1 MSSFLVALRRLR
13 EDRAPAIG
21 LGLLVLVTATIFG
34 LAPRML
40 DRVADDAFRGVVVA
54 APAFG
59 RNISLIQ
66 ETNLPSTPSDPLANV
81 NDEGA
86 ALEKRFPASIQD
98 LVVDRQVVVDGPR
111 WRIEGKTADPS
122 FVRFRLQPGAA
133 SRITYASGA
142 APTSATRFADL
153 PAELLSRLPPV
164 EGPAPTEPVKV
175 LVLQAAI
182 STAAAHQID
191 RGVGDMMFLSLDS
204 RDSLV
209 SRQQGVG
216 AFEITGLFDETDPA
230 DPFWFDD
237 MSLQTPGIRS
247 LGGDSR
253 LIDVGGL
260 VADDAYDALLQSGG
274 HFGPPVR
281 YTWRYFVG
289 TDRLRASQLDTLIR
303 DLRRLETTFPQTQVT
318 TFALEGTA
326 MRSGLLPLVQTHA
339 ARWASASAV
348 LTVVSIGPAAVAV
361 AALAL
366 VATIAA
372 RRRRPAI
379 ALVRG
384 RGATLGQIVRAIF
397 LEGMVISIPALAV
410 AILLAIVLV
419 PAVGDRPT
427 IIAATIVAVVA
438 IALLIATALPGTTS
452 LLRPNRDG
460 DAARG
465 VSARRLVLDV
475 LVIGFAAGGA
485 YLLRER
491 GVRGE
496 SSTGTLTGA
505 DPLIAAVPALA
516 GIAAGLTAIRLVP
529 LPLRLLGRIAAR
541 GRGFVPLLALRR
553 AVHGGTTAAVLI
565 VLLAAAAIGAFS
577 SAALVHLD
585 RAGQASAWH
594 DVGAPFLVTAQIG
607 SLPAKLNPA
616 TLPGVR
622 SSAALFKTQI
632 PVGLR
637 NLRIQFVAVDAAKYD
652 LIVRGSPA
660 DPGFPPEMLTSAV
673 GSAGVVPLLISPSLA
688 ERSDG
693 VKVGQQFEVVIEGYH
708 YQVRPI
714 AIRATFP
721 TLPTDATYAIASRE
735 QLKSVHPQ
743 APLAPTSLLIDAP
756 DDGGAAIAAAVQ
768 AVTPAATVA
777 GRAEEARSFTDSP
790 VTAAIVAG
798 IAISAVVAG
807 AYAAIA
813 VAAALALAGAARA
826 VEVAHLRMLG
836 LSRREAL
843 GLAIVEHGPTVLLAF
858 VAGIA
863 LGLGLFV
870 LLEPGLGLD
879 ALVGSRVEVP
889 LTADP
894 RQLAII
900 FAGVLVI
907 AAVGIGLAAWMQRR
921 GAPVAALRRGFE

>member
-1 MSSFLVALRRLR
+1 VSSFLVALRRLR

-21 LGLLVLVTATIFG
+21 LALLVLVTATVFG
-34 LAPRML
+34 LAPRMI
-40 DRVADDAFRGVVVA
+40 DRVADDAFRGVVA
-54 APAFG
+54 EAPAFG
-59 RNISLIQ
+59 RNISLVQ
-66 ETNLPSTPSDPLANV
+66 ETTLASTPADPLKNV
-81 NDEGA
+81 NEEGA
-86 ALEKRFPASIQD
+86 DLGKRFPASIQNI
-98 LVVDRQVVVDGPR
+98 VVDRQVVIDSPR

-133 SRITYASGA
+133 SRVNYLAGS
-142 APTSATRFADL
+142 APTSATRSVDL
-153 PAELLSRLPPV
+153 PSELLSRLPQV

-175 LVLQAAI
+175 NVLQAAI
-182 STAAAHQID
+182 STSAAHEID
-191 RGVGDMMFLSLDS
+191 RGVGDLIFLSLDP
-204 RDSLV
+204 RDPLA
-209 SRQQGVG
+209 SRQQGV
-216 AFEITGLFDETDPA
+216 AAVEITGLFDVTNPQ
-230 DPFWFDD
+230 DPFWYEDS
-237 MSLQTPGIRS
+237 SLEKPGIRS
-247 LGGDSR
+247 LGGDTR

-260 VADDAYDALLQSGG
+260 VADDAYDAIVQAGQLHGS
-274 HFGPPVR
+274 PVR

-289 TDRLRASQLDTLIR
+289 PERLRAGQLDVLIR
-303 DLRRLETTFPQTQVT
+303 DLRRLETTFPQTQAT

-326 MRSGLLPLVQTHA
+326 MRSGLLPIVQTHA
-339 ARWASASAV
+339 ARWASAAAV
-348 LTVVSIGPAAVAV
+348 LTVVAIGPAAVAV

-397 LEGMVISIPALAV
+397 LEGMVISIPALAA
-410 AILLAIVLV
+410 AILIAIVLV

-427 IIAATIVAVVA
+427 IIAATVVAVVA
-438 IALLIATALPGTTS
+438 VALLIATALPGTTS
-452 LLRPNRDG
+452 LLRPNRD
-460 DAARG
+460 DAPRG
-465 VSARRLVLDV
+465 VSARRLILDV

-491 GVRGE
+491 GVRGV
-496 SSTGTLTGA
+496 SSTGTLSGA

-594 DVGAPFLVTAQIG
+594 DVGAPFRVTAQIG
-607 SLPAKLNPA
+607 SLPADLDPA
-616 TLPGVR
+616 ALPGVR
-622 SSAALFKTQI
+622 SSAALFRTQI

-637 NLRIQFVAVDAAKYD
+637 NLRIELLAVDAATYD
-652 LIVRGSPA
+652 GIVRGSPA
-660 DPGFPPEMLTSAV
+660 DPTFPPEMLTGGPGADN
-673 GSAGVVPLLISPSLA
+673 VVPLLISPSLA
-688 ERSDG
+688 DRSDG
-693 VKVGQQFEVVIEGYH
+693 VKVGQQFEIVIEGYH

-714 AIRATFP
+714 AVRAAFP
-721 TLPTDATYAIASRE
+721 TLPTDATYAIASRQ
-735 QLKSVHPQ
+735 QLKVVHPEAQ
-743 APLAPTSLLIDAP
+743 LAPSSLLIDAP
-756 DDGGAAIAAAVQ
+756 DDAGAAITAAVL
-768 AVTPAATVA
+768 AVTPGATVD
-777 GRAEEARSFTDSP
+777 GRAERARGFTDSP

-798 IAISAVVAG
+798 IAIAAILAG
-807 AYAAIA
+807 VYAALA

-858 VAGIA
+858 VVGVA

-889 LTADP
+889 LIVDP
-894 RQLAII
+894 RQLALVLV
-900 FAGVLVI
+900 GVLVI

-921 GAPVAALRRGFE
+921 GAPMAALRRGFE